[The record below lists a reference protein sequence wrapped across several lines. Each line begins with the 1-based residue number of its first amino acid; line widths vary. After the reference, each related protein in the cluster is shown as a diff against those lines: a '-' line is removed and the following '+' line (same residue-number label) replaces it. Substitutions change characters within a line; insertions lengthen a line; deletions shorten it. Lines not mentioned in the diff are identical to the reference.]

1 VKWLVARELL
11 WLFVI
16 LMSVII
22 FFLLVGFLMGE
33 GLLLYY
39 LQGLWGDG
47 NEANIRESRL
57 MTVIPALIVYG
68 IRLVVKAV
76 KQTSTG
82 RQS

>member
-39 LQGLWGDG
+39 LQGLWGNS

-68 IRLVVKAV
+68 IRLVLKAA
-76 KQTSTG
+76 KQTRMG